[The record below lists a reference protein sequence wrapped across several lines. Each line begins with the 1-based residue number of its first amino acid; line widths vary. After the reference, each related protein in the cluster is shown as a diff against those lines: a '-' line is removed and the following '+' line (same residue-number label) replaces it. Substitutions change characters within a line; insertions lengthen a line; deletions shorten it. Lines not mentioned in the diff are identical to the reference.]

1 MQDKR
6 LSVPTLSVHDACEA
20 LGPLSLECDVVVVGS
35 GAGGATVATELALAG
50 QRVIVLEEGRHVPA
64 LEHGAMRQ
72 SESLRHVWR
81 EGGLTAAFGI
91 GGAPTV
97 NVTMGRGV
105 GGSSVVTGGV
115 CFRVPEHVLEGW
127 ARTMRLSDLTPE
139 GLDRYYTHVERA
151 LHVEEVPLSMRSRST
166 ELFADGAAAL
176 GYPLEPMRRNTQG
189 CDGCGRCNFGCPHA
203 AKLSVDLSY
212 LPRAIAAGAEVW
224 THCLVDRVQIRD
236 GRAVGV
242 EGRVL
247 RSPSDRRGAKLVVR
261 AKRVVVACG
270 GIHTPVLLQA
280 SGLGGPGS
288 HVGRHLALHPGF
300 RLFARFD
307 ETVRGWSGAMQS
319 AYSLHFDPQGFLLNS
334 VFIPPSVIAATMPGA
349 GPRHVEAASRLPE
362 LAMFGAQIHDEGGG
376 VVWRNPFGRE
386 PLILYRCTPHDHHA
400 MRRAI
405 RVLGETFLAAGA
417 KEIFAPVLGL
427 HGLDPDAFRRF
438 DFDRVPGH
446 RIECG
451 SQHPL
456 GTCRM
461 GASAAESAVDGYGE
475 SWDVK
480 ELFVADASILPSSLG
495 VNPQLTVMAM
505 ATRIAWHLRE
515 RALPKA

>member
-1 MQDKR
+1 
-6 LSVPTLSVHDACEA
+6 
-20 LGPLSLECDVVVVGS
+20 
-35 GAGGATVATELALAG
+35 
-50 QRVIVLEEGRHVPA
+50 
-64 LEHGAMRQ
+64 
-72 SESLRHVWR
+72 
-81 EGGLTAAFGI
+81 
-91 GGAPTV
+91 
-97 NVTMGRGV
+97 
-105 GGSSVVTGGV
+105 
-115 CFRVPEHVLEGW
+115 
-127 ARTMRLSDLTPE
+127 
-139 GLDRYYTHVERA
+139 
-151 LHVEEVPLSMRSRST
+151 
-166 ELFADGAAAL
+166 
-176 GYPLEPMRRNTQG
+176 
-189 CDGCGRCNFGCPHA
+189 
-203 AKLSVDLSY
+203 
-212 LPRAIAAGAEVW
+212 
-224 THCLVDRVQIRD
+224 
-236 GRAVGV
+236 
-242 EGRVL
+242 
-247 RSPSDRRGAKLVVR
+247 
-261 AKRVVVACG
+261 
-270 GIHTPVLLQA
+270 
-280 SGLGGPGS
+280 
-288 HVGRHLALHPGF
+288 
-300 RLFARFD
+300 
-307 ETVRGWSGAMQS
+307 
-319 AYSLHFDPQGFLLNS
+319 
-334 VFIPPSVIAATMPGA
+334 
-349 GPRHVEAASRLPE
+349 
-362 LAMFGAQIHDEGGG
+362 

-461 GASAAESAVDGYGE
+461 GATAADSAVDAYGE